1 VNISTFLKASAAL
14 TVLYGLGFLLVPDF
28 MATSYGLT
36 PNPTAALTAR
46 YLGLNMIGFAV
57 AGWLVSEYADWGSMR
72 GVAIGIGIISLIGL
86 IVSLVYTVNGMF
98 SGAGW
103 SAVVIYAVFLIGA
116 IYFAFIQHHE
126 RPRAAH

>member
-1 VNISTFLKASAAL
+1 LARAAE
-14 TVLYGLGFLLVPDF
+14 GLRRPPQG
-28 MATSYGLT
+28 GC
-36 PNPTAALTAR
+36 R
-46 YLGLNMIGFAV
+46 
-57 AGWLVSEYADWGSMR
+57 
-72 GVAIGIGIISLIGL
+72 IGIGIISLIGL